1 MSASTAPAARRQGAA
16 LDVNTPAAPAH
27 HVAPFSVIAAIAVQ
41 LALLLL
47 IIQRFQIENIA
58 FLQMA
63 AIAFA
68 GFVAH
73 AFLPLGLRMPAFLA
87 LSIAT
92 IAMVLGPA
100 NAAWLVALGLALIGI
115 CHLPFSFRARGILL
129 LLAAAAL
136 AVLRFGWL
144 PAPWSIAIWP
154 ILASMF
160 MFRMIVYFYD
170 LSHDKAPVSWT
181 RTLSYFFLLPNVCF
195 PLFPVVDYKTFRRTY
210 YDVDAARI
218 YQRGVHWML
227 RGLVHLIVYRL
238 LYYNFTLDPY
248 DVSGARGLTQYL
260 LTNLF
265 LYLRVSGQFHFVIGL
280 LHLYGFHL
288 PETNHLY
295 YLASSFTDY
304 WRRINIYWK
313 DFMLK
318 VFYYPLSFSMKRMK
332 PERTLV
338 IATLAVFAITWA
350 LHLYQWFWLRGAL
363 FLSANDILFWGI
375 LAVLVAINALQE
387 TRGKKR
393 KTAAAEEAS
402 PGAIAARAARITATF
417 LAIAVLWALW
427 TSASLSDWLALFA
440 AVPARELP
448 LLALFVGLT
457 FATFAAIE
465 WVRARLEA
473 RAAREAGAAR
483 IASSASSSVAR
494 TTPGPRAPLLR
505 NAVAATLVAAAL
517 LALSARPFYERLG
530 AAPAK
535 IIASLRVS
543 QLNHRDLEMMERGY
557 YEKLFGVNSLNS
569 QLWEVYTKRPAWPR
583 LEETA
588 ACRRTNEFLELA
600 LVPNTT
606 IDFHGAPLSI
616 NRWAMR
622 DRDYAQ
628 PKPAGVYRIAC
639 LGASHLMGGGV
650 SGDATFENLVEDR
663 INREGGI
670 AGGGRV
676 EILNFGVDGYSAIE
690 RVAAFEE
697 RVLPFE
703 PDAVFSFAH
712 VVDEEVTVGRMFEL
726 VRGGIDLR
734 YEPLRRIA
742 AEAGVTRRSGEKMAR
757 SRLAE
762 HGDAIM
768 RWAYDELA
776 AGCRAKGVVPVW
788 VFLPRVVAAE
798 KDDEKQRLTAMAAD
812 AGFEILDM
820 GDAYA
825 RETNVESLHLAAW
838 DQHPNVRGHELAAEG
853 LYRAIRASGII
864 PLASTASA
872 PDAPALTNEER
883 PHSASKP

>member
-1 MSASTAPAARRQGAA
+1 MPASTAPVTHPHGAA
-16 LDVNTPAAPAH
+16 TDSSRPAEQPR
-27 HVAPFSVIAAIAVQ
+27 HVASVRTIAAIVAQ

-47 IIQRFQIENIA
+47 IIQRFQIENVA
-58 FLQMA
+58 FLQMS
-63 AIAFA
+63 AIGFG

-73 AFLPLGLRMPAFLA
+73 AFLPLRLRLPAFLA

-92 IAMVLGPA
+92 IAVILGVA

-115 CHLPFSFRARGILL
+115 CHLPVSFRVRGVLL
-129 LLAAAAL
+129 IAAAAFF

-144 PAPWSIAIWP
+144 PAPWSIAVWP

-195 PLFPVVDYKTFRRTY
+195 PLFPVIDFKTFRRTY
-210 YDVDAARI
+210 YNADAARI

-227 RGLVHLIVYRL
+227 RGLVQLILYRL

-248 DVSGARGLTQYL
+248 DVSGATGLAQYL

-318 VFYYPLSFSMKRMK
+318 IFYYPLSFSMKAWK

-338 IATLAVFAITWA
+338 VATLAVFAITWA

-363 FLSANDILFWGI
+363 FLSANDLLFWGI
-375 LAVLVAINALQE
+375 LAVLVTINALQE
-387 TRGKKR
+387 ARGRKR
-393 KTAAAEEAS
+393 KAAGGAEATS
-402 PGAIAARAARITATF
+402 GAIAARAARITATF
-417 LAIAVLWALW
+417 LTVAILWALW

-440 AVPARELP
+440 AVPLRELP
-448 LLALFVGLT
+448 LLALFALLT
-457 FATFAAIE
+457 FTTFAVIE
-465 WVRARLEA
+465 WARMRLEGRSARDAGA
-473 RAAREAGAAR
+473 RAKP
-483 IASSASSSVAR
+483 S
-494 TTPGPRAPLLR
+494 PRPSLLR
-505 NAVAATLVAAAL
+505 SAAPVTLVSLAL
-517 LALSARPFYERLG
+517 LALSARPVYERLG

-535 IIASLRVS
+535 LVASLRVS
-543 QLNHRDLEMMERGY
+543 QLNHRDVQMMERGY

-588 ACRRTNEFLELA
+588 ACRRTNAFLELE

-606 IDFHGAPLSI
+606 VDFHGAPLSI

-628 PKPAGVYRIAC
+628 AKPPGVYRIAC

-650 SGDATFENLVEDR
+650 AGDATFENVVEDR

-670 AGGGRV
+670 SGGRRV

-690 RVAAFEE
+690 RVAAFED
-697 RVLPFE
+697 RVLPFQ

-726 VRGGIDLR
+726 IRGGIDLR
-734 YEPLRRIA
+734 YEPLRAIA
-742 AEAGVTRRSGEKMAR
+742 TEAEVTSRTGEKLAR
-757 SRLAE
+757 SRIAE

-768 RWAYDELA
+768 RWAYRELA
-776 AGCRAKGVVPVW
+776 ADCRAKGIEPVW
-788 VFLPRVVAAE
+788 VFLPRVVAKE
-798 KDDEKQRLTAMAAD
+798 DDEEKRRLTTLATD
-812 AGFEILDM
+812 SGFEILDM

-825 RETNVESLHLAAW
+825 GQANIESLHLASW
-838 DQHPNVRGHELAAEG
+838 DQHPNARGHELAAES

-864 PLASTASA
+864 SLARDAATG
-872 PDAPALTNEER
+872 APAKEEG
-883 PHSASKP
+883 PTSASKP